1 MTVSIW
7 VGAAV
12 ERDDSARVVEFLA
25 QQRVVV
31 VKGRYGGG
39 CGIELVLKL
48 SAFAGLG
55 GEVGAQSGEFVV
67 LAGDLNVGE

>member
-1 MTVSIW
+1 
-7 VGAAV
+7 
-12 ERDDSARVVEFLA
+12 VVEFLA

-48 SAFAGLG
+48 SAFTGFG